1 MSYTA
6 RTIIARGDL
15 PNFSMPHFPLKVQ
28 LPKKVRE
35 GTRAEG
41 GRLGLFA
48 VAGSKKKK
56 KKGPLNKSA

>member
-48 VAGSKKKK
+48 VAGSKKKD
-56 KKGPLNKSA
+56 L